1 MSDASSTTPIF
12 ATEAEHQA
20 ALAAIFA
27 TVRDPSPPTLA
38 DIASPIDATSP
49 DDISVLPLEWQ
60 DALLSTG
67 KEAYDAAMRAKRTPE
82 EAKAT
87 MADVMINKL
96 DSLVEGEARKR
107 VSHLPEEAQK
117 AIGIAPAPK
126 STGNRGH
133 EICEAGLARS
143 AADIAKLTAAG
154 FSMMDPLFDRGTMV
168 LGVGVDNARAS
179 RAEYEAL
186 PLVRDVCAS
195 LMKRIVAEQR
205 RNVDVQARDVSMTA
219 AGRVV
224 LGAHGEHAVG
234 EHGFSGLVER
244 LGYGGAAYL
253 IKCPPALR
261 AHNVNAQRNLLAGAE
276 DKVIADAI
284 DKRWSDART
293 KAEPRRLAARVRGP
307 EKNPEIFAVVS
318 PGYPTFDADEI
329 AQAFSQAMPP
339 DARGTVR
346 YDPGS
351 TGARFEAL
359 FQSTVAPEHFVA
371 GEVFRTGIRV
381 RSSDSGDGAIVV
393 RAIAFQNLCL
403 NLIVIDNATREIAR
417 IRHVGSVDKLRTEFV
432 KAMAKAKGAIGPFL
446 KQWGYACEED
456 VVATLRADG
465 VKIPEKHDEI
475 MRGVFASVLAS
486 RRVRFPR
493 IAGKGRE
500 GVVDDL
506 VTAWRKDAS
515 SATAKHAGIT
525 RAAVVN
531 AITRAAQG
539 WLNSLDPWATDAIEI
554 DAAKLLWGS
563 SGERPAPLGFL
574 DKITEEAETASSS
587 AGRTG

>member
-1 MSDASSTTPIF
+1 MSDASSVTPIF
-12 ATEAEHQA
+12 ANEAEHQA
-20 ALAAIFA
+20 ALAAIFSA
-27 TVRDPSPPTLA
+27 VRDPSTPTLA
-38 DIASPIDATSP
+38 DISAPIDATSH
-49 DDISVLPLEWQ
+49 DEISALPLEWQ
-60 DALLSTG
+60 DTILAAG
-67 KEAYDAAMRAKRTPE
+67 QEAYAAALRAHRTPE
-82 EAKAT
+82 EAMAT
-87 MADVMINKL
+87 MADVMTRKL
-96 DSLVEGEARKR
+96 DQLVESESRKR
-107 VSHLPEEAQK
+107 FGHLPEEAQK
-117 AIGIAPAPK
+117 AIGIAPTPK
-126 STGNRGH
+126 STGYRGV

-143 AADIAKLTAAG
+143 AADVAALTEAG
-154 FSMMDPLFDRGTMV
+154 FVMQEPLFDRGTMV
-168 LGVGVDNARAS
+168 LGSGVDNARAS

-195 LMKRIVAEQR
+195 LTKRVLAEQR
-205 RNVDVQARDVSMTA
+205 RTVDVQARDVSMTL

-253 IKCPPALR
+253 SKCPPVLR
-261 AHNVNAQRNLLAGAE
+261 AHNVYAQRDLLTEGE
-276 DKVIADAI
+276 DKAIAAAI
-284 DKRWSDART
+284 DKRWSDARA

-318 PGYPTFDADEI
+318 PGYPTFDADQI
-329 AQAFSQAMPP
+329 AQAFAQAMPP

-381 RSSDSGDGAIVV
+381 RSSDAGDGAIVV

-403 NLIVIDNATREIAR
+403 NLIVIDKATREIAR
-417 IRHVGSVDKLRTEFV
+417 IRHVGSVDKLRAEFV
-432 KAMAKAKGAIGPFL
+432 KAMAKAKGAISPFL

-456 VVATLRADG
+456 IVATLRADG
-465 VKIPEKHDEI
+465 VKIPTKHDEI

-506 VTAWRKDAS
+506 VAAWRKDVS

-539 WLNSLDPWATDAIEI
+539 WLNSLDPWASDAIEI

-574 DKITEEAETASSS
+574 DKIAEETEIVMST
-587 AGRTG
+587 AGRTA